1 MIKEIIIEYNIEQLT
16 QLIRKSFITVAQ
28 DFGLTRSNAPTNPA
42 FIDSEQIIESVSNK
56 DIKYYGIYKNAKLIG
71 CYALENAG
79 NAIYYLERLAVI
91 PEERHKGIGSILVLD
106 ALKRL
111 RNADGK
117 KVSIGIINKHKILKN
132 WYKSLGFTEVG
143 EKDYP
148 HLPFRVCYLE
158 YCMNKEMP
166 E

>member
-71 CYALENAG
+71 C
-79 NAIYYLERLAVI
+79 
-91 PEERHKGIGSILVLD
+91 
-106 ALKRL
+106 
-111 RNADGK
+111 
-117 KVSIGIINKHKILKN
+117 
-132 WYKSLGFTEVG
+132 
-143 EKDYP
+143 
-148 HLPFRVCYLE
+148 
-158 YCMNKEMP
+158 
-166 E
+166 